1 MVEGVEHY
9 GIGLVACLGDG
20 LFLGLADLD
29 PQALGSREVGQR
41 DIGIL
46 GIGQARVDGE
56 WANQYA
62 FNLSPQE
69 WVDFAPANY
78 LNSTHPD
85 AIFVQKRVVVLH
97 QPAGRMILVG
107 DALKTITA
115 SGTETRQLAPDE
127 IQHVLGSLFG
137 LATERQ
143 AAAVC

>member
-1 MVEGVEHY
+1 MALDVLDTEVRQD
-9 GIGLVACLGDG
+9 GDTFR
-20 LFLGLADLD
+20 LSLD
-29 PQALGSREVGQR
+29 DQGEYL
-41 DIGIL
+41 L
-46 GIGQARVDGE
+46 QARVDGE

-137 LATERQ
+137 LAPERQ
-143 AAAVC
+143 AAALC

>member
-1 MVEGVEHY
+1 MALDVLDTEVRQD
-9 GIGLVACLGDG
+9 GDTFR
-20 LFLGLADLD
+20 LSLD
-29 PQALGSREVGQR
+29 DQGEYL
-41 DIGIL
+41 L
-46 GIGQARVDGE
+46 QARVDGE

>member
-1 MVEGVEHY
+1 MALDELDTEVRQD
-9 GIGLVACLGDG
+9 GDTFR
-20 LFLGLADLD
+20 LSLD
-29 PQALGSREVGQR
+29 DQGEYL
-41 DIGIL
+41 L
-46 GIGQARVDGE
+46 QARVDGE

-143 AAAVC
+143 AAALC